1 MFTKN
6 NKPSKFTRFV
16 IYPVVGLLFL
26 LLFFWVMTFA
36 NGYKIFFNGGK
47 IYLKKTGMIIVNT
60 KPTNAEIYLDDKKT
74 GDKTT
79 IPFLSVKLANI
90 KPGKHKLEIKK
101 IGYQSWSKT
110 IEIRPS
116 LVTWS
121 NYILLFPENLKP
133 LKVNELQDY
142 HFITASKNSRYY
154 LFLKTNVSLQNEL
167 YTYDV
172 SNKKIRKIWPS
183 NQLPPESWL
192 QNPQILS
199 ADFNSD
205 SKKVLLSLKDGSG
218 SRSFNVL
225 DISSQE
231 SVYSHLID
239 QTNFTLSKISWTAKN
254 PDDLLALSAGNLYR
268 LFLDSS
274 GQVKKS
280 QIAKDI
286 IDFSNENNSYAYYV
300 QESKTSYLLGKIQTD
315 GNNKST
321 ISEMVEKS
329 QAYKFTYSKQK
340 DILALLPLETK
351 NLTAYYKVS
360 GQNSTLLLDRN
371 VSDMNWSKD
380 GSRIVYYNDK
390 EAKFYDWDKLEEGNI
405 QLSYQ
410 LQNLSWYE
418 DEFHLV
424 ARNNAGDVMI
434 MDFDGLN
441 KILIADKTNRA
452 FVFGQTSLFYSKLD
466 RDKEVFYILD
476 INF

>member
-1 MFTKN
+1 MFAKN

-16 IYPVVGLLFL
+16 IYPIVGLLFL
-26 LLFFWVMTFA
+26 LLLFWVATFA
-36 NGYKIFFNGGK
+36 NGYKFFFNGGK
-47 IYLKKTGMIIVNT
+47 IYFKKTGMIIVNT

-74 GDKTT
+74 GNKTT

-101 IGYQSWSKT
+101 TGYQSWSKT
-110 IEIRPS
+110 VEIRPS
-116 LVTWS
+116 LVNWS

-133 LKVNELQDY
+133 LKMGELQDY
-142 HFITASKNSRYY
+142 RFITVSKNSRYY

-172 SNKKIRKIWPS
+172 SNKKTRKIWPS
-183 NQLPPESWL
+183 NQLPSESWL

-218 SRSFNVL
+218 SRSFDIL
-225 DISSQE
+225 DISGQE
-231 SVYSHLID
+231 TVYSHRID

-254 PDDLLALSAGNLYR
+254 PNDLLALSADSLYR
-268 LFLDSS
+268 LSLGSS
-274 GQVKKS
+274 GQVNKL
-280 QIAKDI
+280 QIAKNV
-286 IDFSNENNSYAYYV
+286 IDFSNESNGYVYYV
-300 QESKTSYLLGKIQTD
+300 QESKTGYLLGKIQTD
-315 GNNKST
+315 GTNKST
-321 ISEMVEKS
+321 ISEIVEKS
-329 QAYKFTYSKQK
+329 KAYKFTYSKQK
-340 DILALLPLETK
+340 DILALLPLETR

-390 EAKFYDWDKLEEGNI
+390 EARFYDWDKLEEGNI
-405 QLSYQ
+405 QLDDR

-418 DEFHLV
+418 DEYHLV
-424 ARNNAGDVMI
+424 ARNNTGNVMI

-441 KILIADKTNRA
+441 KILVADETNRA
-452 FVFGQTSLFYSKLD
+452 FVFDQTSLFYSKLD
-466 RDKEVFYILD
+466 QDKEVFYILG